1 MSEANMPSNR
11 RVVRCPHCDQELYV
25 VPAVQAASCSR
36 QLCPFCHGSC
46 NFEISKDEV
55 SNQLPRLV
63 AKDESSAEVQSGKS
77 IPEMLLE
84 IAEMTEQMHQQ
95 HEAWSTTNMA
105 AGFFLAMSAIN
116 NENPIDYG
124 LKLIDE
130 IFP

>member
-1 MSEANMPSNR
+1 MSEANMSNNR
-11 RVVRCPHCDQELYV
+11 RVVRCPRCDQELYV
-25 VPAVQAASCSR
+25 VPADQTASGSR

-46 NFEISKDEV
+46 NFEISVGEV

-63 AKDESSAEVQSGKS
+63 AKDESSAEVQFGKS
-77 IPEMLLE
+77 IPEMVLE
-84 IAEMTEQMHQQ
+84 IAELTERMHQQ

-105 AGFFLAMSAIN
+105 AGVFVAMSAIN